1 MFKKI
6 QASAGMD
13 NNPVTYIRMT
23 KNVEVDQVSDY
34 NEEMGIIDIKLVEN
48 SSSTSTSCQSTMLTE
63 IEERLRY
70 KVAP

>member
-1 MFKKI
+1 
-6 QASAGMD
+6 MD

-23 KNVEVDQVSDY
+23 KNVEVDQVSDDD
-34 NEEMGIIDIKLVEN
+34 EEMGIIDIKLVEN
-48 SSSTSTSCQSTMLTE
+48 TASTTSTSCQSTMLTE